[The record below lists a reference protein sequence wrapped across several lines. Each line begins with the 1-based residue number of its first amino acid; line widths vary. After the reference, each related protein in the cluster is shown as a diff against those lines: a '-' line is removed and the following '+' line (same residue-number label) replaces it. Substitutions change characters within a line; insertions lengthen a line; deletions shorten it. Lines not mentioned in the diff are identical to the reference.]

1 MNYKVTK
8 EDLIGDIKD
17 FPIEVV
23 QRMVDIQIEQN
34 LNNCIVL
41 LQFCAYGGFAF
52 GITKEGWEFWND
64 VILNKNFDSFFEK
77 YPKDEDA
84 KTEEVKQEIDT
95 HVYYRGNAE
104 RGKEIIS
111 ELTKLG
117 GINYYDISAQNIYCL
132 YFILP
137 KTKRIGSASS
147 ESTLYNIIEDAY
159 TEKFLPE
166 VKIGTIEIDGKK
178 YNKQEVLE
186 NINELKEIN

>member
-34 LNNCIVL
+34 SNNCIEL
-41 LQFCAYGGFAF
+41 LQNLASGGFTF
-52 GITKEGWEFWND
+52 GITKEGWEFWHD
-64 VILNKNFDSFFEK
+64 VIFNKNFDLFFEK

-95 HVYYRGNAE
+95 HVFYRGNAE

-117 GINYYDISAQNIYCL
+117 GINHYNISAQNIDYL

-137 KTKRIGSASS
+137 KTKKMGSTWPGSI
-147 ESTLYNIIEDAY
+147 LYNIIEDAY

-166 VKIGTIEIDGKK
+166 VKIETIEIDGKK
-178 YNKQEVLE
+178 YNKKEILE
-186 NINELKEIN
+186 KINELKEIN

>member
-41 LQFCAYGGFAF
+41 LQLCAYGGFTF
-52 GITKEGWEFWND
+52 GMTKEGWEFWND
-64 VILNKNFDSFFEK
+64 VILNKNFDLFFEK
-77 YPKDEDA
+77 YPKDQDA
-84 KTEEVKQEIDT
+84 KTEEVKQEMDT

-117 GINYYDISAQNIYCL
+117 GINYYNISAQNIDYL

-137 KTKRIGSASS
+137 KTKRIDSTCSG
-147 ESTLYNIIEDAY
+147 STLYNIIEDAY

-166 VKIGTIEIDGKK
+166 VKIETIEIDGKK
-178 YNKQEVLE
+178 YNKKEVLE
-186 NINELKEIN
+186 KISQLK